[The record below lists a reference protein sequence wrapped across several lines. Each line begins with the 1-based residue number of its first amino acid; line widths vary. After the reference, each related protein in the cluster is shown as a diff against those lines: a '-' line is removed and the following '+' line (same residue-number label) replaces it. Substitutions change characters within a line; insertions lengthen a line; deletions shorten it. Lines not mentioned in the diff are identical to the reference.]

1 MAQKFA
7 DLLGCRVIYSL
18 DVGSVFKREML
29 NSSISNILELQISS
43 LFSRL
48 SKDED

>member
-29 NSSISNILELQISS
+29 NSSISNILQLEISS
-43 LFSRL
+43 LFFTII
-48 SKDED
+48 KG